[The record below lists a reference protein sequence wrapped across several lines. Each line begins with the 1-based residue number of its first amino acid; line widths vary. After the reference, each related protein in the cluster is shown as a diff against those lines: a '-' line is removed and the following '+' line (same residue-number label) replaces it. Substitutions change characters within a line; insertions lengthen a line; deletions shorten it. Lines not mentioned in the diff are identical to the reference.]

1 MEKTVKLTEKEIEV
15 LKEALETQKVI
26 VRIKTGTDNQVRKEK
41 AINELYELENVERKV
56 KQ

>member
-15 LKEALETQKVI
+15 LKDALETQKVI
-26 VRIKTGTDNQVRKEK
+26 VRIKTATDNQVRKEK

-56 KQ
+56 GK